1 MIEWISELSKDDRS
15 RFGEKASL
23 LGELSKFG
31 FPIPKGFAIPF
42 SEYTE
47 VFQRLETE
55 INSALDSVDVNDVG
69 TITSASRRISE
80 LFKNY
85 RFSDVFKKDLEDF
98 YSKLH
103 IDKDSY
109 GNVDAGAL
117 NFIKAG
123 RDKPFVSIRVST
135 NSSTPKH
142 FSTYLNVK
150 RMVNIEPAIKKAW
163 ASIYSPYSILYR
175 KLKKAPFP
183 RPAIIIQEMV
193 AASKSGDAFS
203 LNPLNGDNSQF
214 IIQARW
220 GLSMKNSPGAS
231 IYICSKD
238 GSKIVDSY
246 ENIPDNYYTNDSQ
259 SGVTALRT
267 LEDEFKKIPLISER
281 EVNLLSKIVGDIESR
296 VGFPVH
302 IEWGIERRKFK
313 LLQVTPLSH
322 YFKSRPTINFD
333 NDQVKSSLNGLTSN
347 SGTIL
352 NSKIKKLN
360 ENPERGDLVY
370 SESFNG
376 NLINS
381 VIRSSGI
388 IFENE
393 DLTSFGSMVARDFD
407 KPCMVKT
414 KMSRINSEEPTNQ
427 PNLADDSEFSK
438 DDLDRIRDLLSELEN
453 ELIELNMRYSSE
465 RQSGKEVNND
475 KAKIISDLEWQIR
488 EVRTKINQNQQ

>member
-15 RFGEKASL
+15 RFGEKAAL

-31 FPIPKGFAIPF
+31 FPVPKGFAIPF

-47 VFQRLETE
+47 AFQNLESE

-69 TITSASRRISE
+69 TITSASRRISK
-80 LFKNY
+80 LFQNY
-85 RFSDVFKKDLEDF
+85 RFSDSFKKDLQEF

-109 GNVDAGAL
+109 GNVAASAF
-117 NFIKAG
+117 NFIRAG
-123 RDKPFVSIRVST
+123 RDEPFVSIRVST

-150 RMVNIEPAIKKAW
+150 RIVNIEPTIKKAW

-175 KLKKAPFP
+175 KLKNAPFP
-183 RPAIIIQEMV
+183 SPAIVIQEMV

-220 GLSMKNSPGAS
+220 GLSLKNSPGAS

-238 GSKIVDSY
+238 ESKIVESY
-246 ENIPDNYYTNDSQ
+246 ENIPDTYYTNDPQ

-267 LEDEFKKIPLISER
+267 LEKEFKQIPLISER
-281 EVNLLSKIVGDIESR
+281 EINLLSKIVGDIESR

-347 SGTIL
+347 SGTVL
-352 NSKIKKLN
+352 NSTIKKIN
-360 ENPERGDLVY
+360 ENPEQGDLVY

-393 DLTSFGSMVARDFD
+393 DLTSFGATVARDFD

-414 KMSRINSEEPTNQ
+414 KISRINSEELTTQ
-427 PNLADDSEFSK
+427 PELEDESEFSD
-438 DDLDRIRDLLSELEN
+438 DDLERIRDLLSELEN

-465 RQSGKEVNND
+465 RQSGKKVDND
-475 KAKIISDLEWQIR
+475 KAKIVSDLEWQIR

>member
-31 FPIPKGFAIPF
+31 FPVPKGFAIPF
-42 SEYTE
+42 SEYIE
-47 VFQRLETE
+47 AFKRLESE

-69 TITSASRRISE
+69 TITSASRRITE

-85 RFSDVFKKDLEDF
+85 RFSDGFKRDLKEF

-109 GNVDAGAL
+109 RNVDVGAL

-150 RMVNIEPAIKKAW
+150 RIVNIEPAIKKTW

-175 KLKKAPFP
+175 KLKNAPFP
-183 RPAIIIQEMV
+183 RPAIIVQEMV

-220 GLSMKNSPGAS
+220 GLSLKNSPGAS

-238 GSKIVDSY
+238 GSKIVESY
-246 ENIPDNYYTNDSQ
+246 ENIPDSYYTNDPQ

-267 LEDEFKKIPLISER
+267 LEKEFKQIPLISER

-322 YFKSRPTINFD
+322 YFKSRPAINFD

-352 NSKIKKLN
+352 NSTIKKVN
-360 ENPERGDLVY
+360 EHPEQGDLVY
-370 SESFNG
+370 SENFNG

-393 DLTSFGSMVARDFD
+393 DLTSFGATVARDFD

-414 KMSRINSEEPTNQ
+414 KISKITSKEPATQ
-427 PNLADDSEFSK
+427 PNIDDEPEFSD
-438 DDLDRIRDLLSELEN
+438 DDLERIRDLLSELEN

-465 RQSGKEVNND
+465 RQSGKEVDDD
-475 KAKIISDLEWQIR
+475 KAKIVSDLEWQIR